1 MENTLKS
8 LGLDVEL
15 IKSKYPNF
23 DEYMN
28 IVKFYL
34 KDEFFEEIGTFLEN
48 EDYALAKDACKGLFI
63 LAQDLYLYPLYITL
77 MEVYEDLCEEE
88 YKDVIKHYDEMKLVY
103 DRFVGAINV

>member
-1 MENTLKS
+1 MENTLKK

-15 IKSKYPNF
+15 IKSKYPDF

-63 LAQDLYLYPLYITL
+63 LAQDHCLYPLYITL

>member
-15 IKSKYPNF
+15 IKSKYPDF

-63 LAQDLYLYPLYITL
+63 LAQDLCLYPLYITL
-77 MEVYEDLCEEE
+77 MEEE